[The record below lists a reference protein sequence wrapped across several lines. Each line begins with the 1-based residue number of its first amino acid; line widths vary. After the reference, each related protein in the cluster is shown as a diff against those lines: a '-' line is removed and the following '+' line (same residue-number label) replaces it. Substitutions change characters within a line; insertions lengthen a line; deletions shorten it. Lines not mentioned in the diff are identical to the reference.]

1 MRIEIVISAAAHTA
15 LLVASAVALPSAE
28 AYKIDEPPPLPVE
41 IFTLDEFTQL
51 AAKKTEIEPE
61 KNALAKPEAVEPP
74 EPVEEPPREVEAE
87 KPPQQVA
94 ALEPEPAPVAVD
106 VAEPIPLPFL
116 EQATP
121 PAPEPEPAPEPIAA
135 PEPAPLP
142 EPEPVQPPE
151 PEIVETQPPPPVA
164 AAPAPRRKPKVP
176 KSAQKKPEK
185 KVVKKKKPEFNPDK
199 IAALLNKVQDDTGGP
214 SPTPPAGR
222 VEDGR
227 NDLSGLDLVVT
238 QSEMRYLQTQ
248 MQRCWNPPVGVANA
262 ADLNVRVEVRF
273 SQNGE
278 LSGLPVVLNTGGEGF
293 DVASNAAV
301 RAVQQCQPYDM
312 PVEKYDNWRQVIVNF
327 DPKFMLG
334 G

>member
-1 MRIEIVISAAAHTA
+1 MRIEFVISAAAHTA

-28 AYKIDEPPPLPVE
+28 AFKIDEPPPLPVE

-61 KNALAKPEAVEPP
+61 KNALAKPEAIKTPEPP
-74 EPVEEPPREVEAE
+74 EPVEAPPKVVEAE

-121 PAPEPEPAPEPIAA
+121 PAPEPEPIAA
-135 PEPAPLP
+135 PEPAPVP

-151 PEIVETQPPPPVA
+151 PEIAETPPPPVA

-176 KSAQKKPEK
+176 KSAQKK
-185 KVVKKKKPEFNPDK
+185 VVKKPVKKKPEFNPDK
-199 IAALLNKVQDDTGGP
+199 IAALLNKVQDDTSAP
-214 SPTPPAGR
+214 PLAPPAGR

-262 ADLNVRVEVRF
+262 AELNVRVEVRF
-273 SQNGE
+273 NQDGA
-278 LSGLPVVLNTGGEGF
+278 LSGIPVVLNTGGEGF

-312 PVEKYDNWRQVIVNF
+312 PVEKYDNWQQVIVNF